1 MTTVISTLPKTWQT
15 KRLDEIARIVAG
27 STPKTDV
34 PSYWDGDIFWATP
47 KDLSSLNG
55 KTLTDTTRKITATGL
70 KSCAAEVLPAGS
82 VLFSSRAPIG
92 LTAINE
98 IPTATNQG
106 FKSFIPKKDILD
118 SAYLYNWLR
127 ANRTFLDSLGNGAT
141 FKEVSKAVVARIE
154 IPFPPLAE
162 QKRIAAILDKA
173 DAIRRK
179 LQQTLRLSDDF
190 LRSVFLDM
198 FGDPVTNPK
207 GWDASASLGSLA
219 DLVSGVTKGRKL
231 DGKTVRDV
239 PYLAV
244 ANVQDKHLK
253 LENIKSIPAT
263 VDEIEKFR
271 LLKHDLLLTEGGDP
285 DKLGRGSLWHDEI
298 PECIHQNH
306 IFRVRLTDA
315 RVDPVFLNWIVG
327 SERGKKYFLRS
338 AKQTTGIASIN
349 MTQLRAFPMLIP
361 QLPLQERFATIVDS
375 VERKTMKLSRQ
386 LSDAESLFSSLQ
398 QRAFRGEL

>member
-1 MTTVISTLPKTWQT
+1 MTEIISKLPKTWQT
-15 KRLDEIARIVAG
+15 KRLDEVARIVAG

-34 PSYWDGDIFWATP
+34 TSYWDGDIFWATP

-55 KTLTDTTRKITATGL
+55 KTLTDTTRKITAAGL
-70 KSCAAEVLPAGS
+70 KSCAAEVLPPGS

-106 FKSFIPKKDILD
+106 FKSFVPKKDVLN
-118 SAYLYNWLR
+118 SGYLYNWLR
-127 ANRTFLDSLGNGAT
+127 ANRAYLDGLGNGAT
-141 FKEVSKAVVARIE
+141 FKEVSKAVVSRIE
-154 IPFPPLAE
+154 IPLPPLAE

-173 DAIRRK
+173 DAIRRR
-179 LQQTLRLSDDF
+179 LQQSLRLSDDF

-207 GWDASASLGSLA
+207 GWDEGHVLGEVA
-219 DLVSGVTKGRKL
+219 DIVSGVAKGRNL
-231 DGKTVRDV
+231 LGKKTREV

-244 ANVQDKHLK
+244 ANVQDKRLN
-253 LENIKSIPAT
+253 LNVVKSIPAT
-263 VDEIEKFR
+263 SEEIQKY
-271 LLKHDLLLTEGGDP
+271 LLVKNDLLLTEGGDP
-285 DKLGRGSLWHDEI
+285 DKLGRGTLWHDELA
-298 PECIHQNH
+298 ECIHQNH
-306 IFRVRLTDA
+306 IFRVRLTHPEIH
-315 RVDPVFLNWIVG
+315 PVFLNWLVG

-349 MTQLRAFPMLIP
+349 MTQLRAFPMLMP
-361 QLPLQERFATIVDS
+361 PLLLQKRFAEMIQA
-375 VERKTMKLSRQ
+375 VEKKVTKLATQAST
-386 LSDAESLFSSLQ
+386 AETLFSSLQ